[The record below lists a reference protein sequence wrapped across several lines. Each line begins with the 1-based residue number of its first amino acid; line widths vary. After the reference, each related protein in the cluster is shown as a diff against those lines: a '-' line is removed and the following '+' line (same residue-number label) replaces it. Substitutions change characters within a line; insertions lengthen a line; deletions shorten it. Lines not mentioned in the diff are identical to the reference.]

1 MYSIYDYAYNGLLYL
16 NNVMRAQAA
25 LTTDDLLDYALSVEV
40 QALQHLAE
48 TTSGASFA
56 QRYSA
61 NHAEPMCDSENHRRT
76 GGR

>member
-1 MYSIYDYAYNGLLYL
+1 MITPIMGY
-16 NNVMRAQAA
+16 
-25 LTTDDLLDYALSVEV
+25 YALSVEV